1 VEIMNFAPRL
11 PMVRAIQVSLVV
23 ALAVLALASDAFAQG
38 RGRGGGGGAPGAA
51 PTGRASA
58 PRDFTGTWV
67 SVVTEH
73 WHLRMTMPPR
83 RDYAMLPITPEARK
97 IADAWDPARDVAEG
111 NQCKAYGAASI
122 MRIPGRVH
130 IRWLDDNTLQLETD
144 SGTQTRAFR
153 FGGAAPAGE
162 PQWQGYSVASWE
174 GLGAAR
180 GRGRSA
186 NQLHV
191 RTTNMRPGYLRKNG
205 VPYSEKAVL
214 DEYFDTFTE
223 PNGDNWL
230 VVTSI
235 VTDPQYL
242 TQPYAT
248 TYPFKKIP
256 DRSGWDPTPCRVDE
270 PR

>member
-1 VEIMNFAPRL
+1 MRMRSI
-11 PMVRAIQVSLVV
+11 LVPAV
-23 ALAVLALASDAFAQG
+23 MALAVLLAVRDMHAQG
-38 RGRGGGGGAPGAA
+38 QGRGGGGRGGAA
-51 PTGRASA
+51 AGPPATARSSA
-58 PRDFTGTWV
+58 PKDFTGTWV

-83 RDYAMLPITPEARK
+83 RDYAMIPINAEGRK
-97 IADAWDPARDVAEG
+97 IADAWDPARDIAEG
-111 NQCKAYGAASI
+111 NQCKSYGAASI
-122 MRIPGRVH
+122 MRIPGRLQ
-130 IRWLDDNTLQLETD
+130 IRWVDDNTLQLETD
-144 SGTQTRAFR
+144 SGTQTRTFR
-153 FGGAAPAGE
+153 FGAGAAPAGQA
-162 PQWQGYSVASWE
+162 PQWQGHSVASWE
-174 GLGAAR
+174 GLAAAR
-180 GRGRSA
+180 GRGAPGRN
-186 NQLHV
+186 NQLRV
-191 RTTNMRPGYLRKNG
+191 RTTNMKAGYLRKNG
-205 VPYSEKAVL
+205 VPYSENAVL

-248 TYPFKKIP
+248 TYPFKKIA